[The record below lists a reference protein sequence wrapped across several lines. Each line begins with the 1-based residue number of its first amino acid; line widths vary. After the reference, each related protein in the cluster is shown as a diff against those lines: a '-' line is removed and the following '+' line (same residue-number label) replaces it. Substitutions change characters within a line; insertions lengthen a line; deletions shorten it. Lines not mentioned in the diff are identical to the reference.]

1 MKTLNTLIAATA
13 LSIAVTGVASA
24 DSVADTQVRAALS
37 EQAIQGQAQP
47 ASTQQIVVESGKS
60 IAANRVERSLNADMV
75 KGEHM
80 NTDSTSQAL
89 ANDKGKSVAATRFE
103 AALND
108 NA

>member
-1 MKTLNTLIAATA
+1 MKTLNTFIAAAA
-13 LSIAVTGVASA
+13 LSIAATGVASA
-24 DSVADTQVRAALS
+24 DSVADLQVRDALS

-60 IAANRVERSLNADMV
+60 VAASRVEQSLSADMV

-80 NTDSTSQAL
+80 NTVSTSQAL

-103 AALND
+103 DALND